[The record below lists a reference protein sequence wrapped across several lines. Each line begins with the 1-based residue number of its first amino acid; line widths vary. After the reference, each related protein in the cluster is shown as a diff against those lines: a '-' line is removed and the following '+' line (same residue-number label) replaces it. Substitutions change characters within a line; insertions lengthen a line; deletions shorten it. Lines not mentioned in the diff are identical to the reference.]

1 MPSAIDVVHLV
12 KRFNG
17 VTAVDDI
24 SLAVEPGEI
33 FGFLGPN
40 GAGKTTTINILCTL
54 LHPTSGAAHV
64 AGFDVATHAREVRRA
79 IGIIFQDPSL
89 DERLTAE
96 ENLEFHGLLYHVPRR
111 RRRAQIA
118 ALLTLV
124 QLEDRRHDHVRTF
137 SGGMKRRL
145 EIARGLIHEP
155 QVLFL
160 DEPTQGL
167 DPQTRT
173 HIWDYIEHLRAGRPI
188 TTFMTTHYMD
198 EAEHCDRIAII
209 DHGRIIA
216 MDTPA
221 GLKRAIGGD
230 IVTLSTADDAAAAR
244 EITARFGLTPLVEG
258 DDGLRFE
265 VADGRAFLP
274 RLLKECAVPVKTVDL
289 RRPTLDDVFL
299 KLTGRAIRE
308 SGASST
314 DQLRTASRRLNQR

>member
-1 MPSAIDVVHLV
+1 MTAAIEVVHLV

-17 VTAVDDI
+17 LTAVDDI
-24 SLAVEPGEI
+24 SLSVAPGEI

-54 LHPTSGAAHV
+54 MRPTSGAARV
-64 AGFDVATHAREVRRA
+64 AGLDVTTQARQVRRA

-89 DERLTAE
+89 DERLTAG
-96 ENLEFHGLLYHVPRR
+96 ENLEFHGLLYHVPRS
-111 RRRAQIA
+111 RRRAQIE
-118 ALLTLV
+118 ALLALV
-124 QLEDRRHDHVRTF
+124 QLDDRRHDVVRTF

-173 HIWDYIEHLRAGRPI
+173 HIWAYLEGLRAERPI

-209 DHGRIIA
+209 DQGRIIA
-216 MDTPA
+216 LDTPA

-230 IVTLSTADDAAAAR
+230 IVTLSTADDAAAAC
-244 EITARFGLTPLVEG
+244 EMTSRFGLTPLAENG
-258 DDGLRFE
+258 HGLRLE

-274 RLLKECAVPVKTVDL
+274 RLLKECSVPVKTVDL
-289 RRPTLDDVFL
+289 RQPTLDDVFL
-299 KLTGRAIRE
+299 KLTGRAMRD
-308 SGASST
+308 GNASST
-314 DQLRTASRRLNQR
+314 DQLRTAQRRFNQR